1 MFFLHAK
8 SLANSQILS
17 KNRFLS
23 ANPEAFVETKKQ
35 LFFPRIQTVRK
46 KPTNENLFLFFLFL
60 GRGCLI
66 LGASW
71 HLGVTNEKIWGEK
84 TKMDERETF
93 ILGSFKTKHA
103 HEKRWLST
111 SYSCAPQIRVLH
123 HLFGSSNLCT
133 EVIITDRCLKPSRRE
148 ITKITW
154 DISCSETSK
163 LVSPRI
169 QSNDKQNRKNIPAF
183 LRNNNIASM
192 NIKTTHN
199 ITMIA
204 TQLFWSFT
212 KEKIKWA
219 VQNPAYEFVQTCV
232 NPCVSKA
239 LISRQVMAL
248 RNKTRQFCREV
259 GEFLGGNNSAT
270 SQDLEE
276 VTVDFTCSPCFLV
289 INYVNTKSES
299 FVH

>member
-1 MFFLHAK
+1 MRKAWLIPKSWARIVSWAQTPRHLLKLKGNCFFHG
-8 SLANSQILS
+8 S
-17 KNRFLS
+17 KQFERNQR
-23 ANPEAFVETKKQ
+23 TKTC
-35 LFFPRIQTVRK
+35 FF
-46 KPTNENLFLFFLFL
+46 FWGGG

-123 HLFGSSNLCT
+123 HLFGWSNLCT
-133 EVIITDRCLKPSRRE
+133 EVIITDRCLKPTRRE
-148 ITKITW
+148 ITKIRW

-183 LRNNNIASM
+183 LRNNNKASI
-192 NIKTTHN
+192 NFKTTHN

-219 VQNPAYEFVQTCV
+219 VQNPACEFVQTCV
-232 NPCVSKA
+232 NPC
-239 LISRQVMAL
+239 
-248 RNKTRQFCREV
+248 
-259 GEFLGGNNSAT
+259 
-270 SQDLEE
+270 SQGTHLAPSHG
-276 VTVDFTCSPCFLV
+276 FA
-289 INYVNTKSES
+289 K
-299 FVH
+299 